1 MIGGN
6 LSRIKFFSLTLIFA
20 ILAISFLVSPE
31 AVFAKTSHKAVVTK
45 GVLNDTSFITTNALT
60 PTEIQALLVKN
71 GSFLKDFKEG
81 GRSAAQIIWDAS
93 HGYGDASGTVS
104 GIAVGNTVS
113 PVAILATL
121 QKEQSIVTMKTKNDG
136 SLNAAMGYGCP
147 DSGGC
152 DSKYRG
158 FTKQVEN
165 GAWQLRYN
173 YERAYGHGFSDYQLG
188 KTIKIDG
195 KSQKITSRW
204 LSALWRYTP
213 HDGSNFA
220 TLFASYGKTTVVTE
234 RATTTSTTTTS
245 NNCNSVKSKSLRR
258 LCVIN
263 ASKASATAMTTVTA
277 NVVANVVSTLKY
289 TSVKNCDTLGS
300 KAIQRACKIEK
311 AKNK

>member
-1 MIGGN
+1 M
-6 LSRIKFFSLTLIFA
+6 SRIKFFSLTLIFA
-20 ILAISFLVSPE
+20 ILVSSFCASPE
-31 AVFAKTSHKAVVTK
+31 TVFAKTSKKKVTTK

-60 PTEIQALLVKN
+60 PTEIQAILVKN

-81 GRSAAQIIWDAS
+81 GRSAAQIIWDAA
-93 HGYGDASGTVS
+93 HGHGDASGTQN
-104 GIAVGNTVS
+104 GIAVGNTIS
-113 PVAILATL
+113 PVAILANL
-121 QKEQSIVTMKTKNDG
+121 QKEQSLVTMRTRNEG

-152 DSKYRG
+152 DSRYKG

-173 YERAYGHGFSDYQLG
+173 YERASGHGFKDFQVG
-188 KTIKIDG
+188 KTVKIDG
-195 KSQKITSRW
+195 KNQKITSRW
-204 LSALWRYTP
+204 LSAMWRYTP

-234 RATTTSTTTTS
+234 RATTTSTTTTP
-245 NNCNSVKSKSLRR
+245 NNCNTIKSKSLRK

-263 ASKASATAMTTVTA
+263 ASKASSTAVTA
-277 NVVANVVSTLKY
+277 VTNNAVANATSNLKY
-289 TSVKNCDTLGS
+289 ANVKNCDTLGS
-300 KAIQRACKIEK
+300 KALQRACKVEK